1 MRVLTFGWEFPPVKT
16 GGLGVAT
23 QGLTRELCTNG
34 IEVLFVLPRSQSTE
48 GAAKFLFA
56 DIDKNI
62 KIREIESPL
71 VPYQSSGTSFSYYD
85 AITKQKL
92 FSRSLIEEVHRYAHQ
107 ASIIASQE
115 EFDVI
120 HAHDWTAYLAGLAAK
135 VVSGKPLV
143 VHVHATSY
151 DQAAGNN
158 VDPEIFAIEER
169 AFREADRVVAVSQ
182 YTKNL
187 IVEKHGV
194 SPDKVVVVHNGCDTH
209 MPPRYQPALAELK
222 AQGKKIV
229 LYHGRITIQK
239 GVDYFVNAARRV
251 VDVNP
256 DVVFV
261 ISGSGDM
268 QGQIMQQVGAM
279 ALSKHVIFAGALWDE
294 ERDRM
299 YQTADLLVMP
309 SVSEPFGLVPLES
322 IQHGTASLITKQSGV
337 AEVLTHVLKVDFWD
351 VEEMANKIVAAL
363 KYETMNGQLVKEGQK
378 EILKLSWK
386 NAATKV
392 KSLYQQLINIGS
404 SSPSAIE

>member
-16 GGLGVAT
+16 GGLGVAC
-23 QGLTRELCTNG
+23 QGLTRELCGEG
-34 IEVLFVLPRSQSTE
+34 IEVLFVLPRTQQTQGSAQ
-48 GAAKFLFA
+48 FRFA

-62 KIREIESPL
+62 KVREIESPL

-85 AITKQKL
+85 AVTKQKL

-107 ASIIASQE
+107 ASVIASQE
-115 EFDVI
+115 DFDII
-120 HAHDWTAYLAGLAAK
+120 HAHDWTSYLAGLAAK
-135 VVSGKPLV
+135 AVSGKPLV

-151 DQAAGNN
+151 DQAASDN

-169 AFREADRVVAVSQ
+169 AFREADRVIAVSQ
-182 YTKNL
+182 FTKNV
-187 IVEKHGV
+187 IVQKHGAN
-194 SPDKVVVVHNGCDTH
+194 PDKVDVIHNGCDTH
-209 MPPRYQPALAELK
+209 EPPRYQPVLAELK

-256 DVVFV
+256 DVVFF

-268 QGQIMQQVGAM
+268 ERQIMHQVGAM
-279 ALSKHVIFAGALWDE
+279 ALSRHVIFAGALWDE

-299 YQTADLLVMP
+299 YQTADLVVMP

-322 IQHGTASLITKQSGV
+322 IQQGTASLITKQSGV

-363 KYETMNGQLVKEGQK
+363 KYETMNGQLVREGKK
-378 EILKLSWK
+378 EILKLSWHT
-386 NAATKV
+386 AADKV
-392 KSLYQQLINIGS
+392 KNLYQQLIQLGTSGS
-404 SSPSAIE
+404 SAVE